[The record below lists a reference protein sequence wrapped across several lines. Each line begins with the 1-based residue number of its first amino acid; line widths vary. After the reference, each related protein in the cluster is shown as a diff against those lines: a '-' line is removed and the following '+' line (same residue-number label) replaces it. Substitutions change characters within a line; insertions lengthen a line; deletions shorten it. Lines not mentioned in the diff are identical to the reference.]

1 MDGNMLR
8 DVFHILEGGLR
19 LKIYVSYKYMPCQKC
34 KKKCGVPIDCL
45 YCEGSYCPR
54 CIHLPRHECPGIQKK
69 IEKELNHLEKKVEF
83 KPDAFFP

>member
-1 MDGNMLR
+1 
-8 DVFHILEGGLR
+8 
-19 LKIYVSYKYMPCQKC
+19 MPCQKC

-54 CIHLPRHECPGIQKK
+54 CIHLERHECPGIKKK
-69 IEKELNHLEKKVEF
+69 IEKDLYHLEKKNEY